1 MPSSFCISRL
11 RVFTKTDELLEP
23 CYNISPLSKFHM
35 DESRIQRHL
44 SDSSFCDTSF
54 DQSSIMDGDLKIEAS
69 PNGSQRFP
77 FSHNNSSGSIAPGC
91 VSSASSAYNTDDED
105 SDSRTT
111 MMSYKD
117 RRREAHTQAE
127 QKRRDAIKKG
137 YDDLQTIVPK
147 CQQPDSLGSQKLSK
161 ASVLQKS
168 IEYISFLVDQKSKQE
183 LALDTLRKE
192 VMALKIMKANYE
204 QILKSHQNTPLAGQ
218 NQVSDEVKFQVF
230 KQIMDSLFQ
239 SFVSAVSVSNF
250 TELSTCVISWLE
262 AYCKPKILKG
272 LVVGVLQQVSNQPN
286 INQ

>member
-1 MPSSFCISRL
+1 
-11 RVFTKTDELLEP
+11 
-23 CYNISPLSKFHM
+23 M

-54 DQSSIMDGDLKIEAS
+54 DQSSIMDSDLKIEAS
-69 PNGSQRFP
+69 PTGSQRFP

-91 VSSASSAYNTDDED
+91 VSSASSAYNTE
-105 SDSRTT
+105 R
-111 MMSYKD
+111 
-117 RRREAHTQAE
+117 
-127 QKRRDAIKKG
+127 